1 MLKYL
6 LEKEF
11 KQFFRNKALPKM
23 AVVMPFMAILIFPLV
38 ANFEI
43 KNINLAVIDN
53 DKSSTSRELV
63 QKIAAGGY
71 FSISEVAASYADALR
86 GVELDRSDIIMEI
99 PAQLER
105 NRPKGG

>member
-43 KNINLAVIDN
+43 KNNPPKIHHVSFGGLSLKISIDF
-53 DKSSTSRELV
+53 RL
-63 QKIAAGGY
+63 
-71 FSISEVAASYADALR
+71 
-86 GVELDRSDIIMEI
+86 M
-99 PAQLER
+99 
-105 NRPKGG
+105 